1 MDTSSIRIELVSEK
15 LITPSSPTPEHL
27 RHYKLSFLD
36 QLVTTKYIPVT
47 LFYTN
52 TSISSSEK
60 LSSILEESLSK
71 LLSFYYP
78 YAGKIVDNIYVDCND
93 RGALFKEVRIKTP
106 MCETLANEFSNTQE
120 LPGSGFCCKEPSEE
134 GPLAVVILSHFECG
148 GIAITLALTHKLGD
162 GYTTCKFYSDWAQLA
177 RTSITNNP
185 PLLTGSSLLQPKD
198 DPFTPNL
205 YDMGNNHH
213 LSFIRLRFDL
223 ENIKLLKDIASSKS
237 DVNDPTSFEVV
248 AALVN
253 KCATIAGRS
262 NIPSSSSS
270 LFDPFTIYIP
280 MNLRKLID
288 PAVENLVGNFLSFVL
303 VDVSSEDELEL
314 PKLVSKIRKE
324 KLKHMEKYQGKN
336 NVEILGEIKE
346 EARKFPMDSKLRL
359 ATSFSAVKLYDIDFG
374 WGRPARVTLEA
385 IRSNNYFVMLSA
397 PDKGGIDV
405 IASLDPSIALKFKT
419 NKALLQFS
427 SVDPTS

>member
-1 MDTSSIRIELVSEK
+1 MYAKQVSMDTSSIRIELVSEK

-36 QLVTTKYIPVT
+36 QLVTTKYIPIT

-213 LSFIRLRFDL
+213 LSFIRLRR
-223 ENIKLLKDIASSKS
+223 ERS
-237 DVNDPTSFEVV
+237 TSFEVV

-288 PAVENLVGNFLSFVL
+288 PPVENLVGNFLSFVL
-303 VDVSSEDELEL
+303 VDVSSEEDLEL

-324 KLKHMEKYQGKN
+324 KVKHMEKYQGKN

-359 ATSFSAVKLYDIDFG
+359 ATSFSAAKLYDIDFG

-397 PDKGGIDV
+397 PVKGGLDV

-427 SVDPTS
+427 SVDPTY